1 MKANPPPHVGLC
13 SDCRFARV
21 QRSERGSEFWRC
33 SLSDRD
39 ERYLRYPALPV
50 DECEGYAPSEPNEP
64 DSPA

>member
-1 MKANPPPHVGLC
+1 M
-13 SDCRFARV
+13 

-50 DECEGYAPSEPNEP
+50 DECEGYTPREPDEP
-64 DSPA
+64 DSLA